1 MEQTEASA
9 PDDQVP
15 EDDESWKKDR
25 LLARVAELADK
36 ARELRRDGRGPWKW
50 DNPHP
55 TSRTLP
61 DIPEERRW
69 WNKD

>member
-15 EDDESWKKDR
+15 EDDDHWKTDR
-25 LLARVAELADK
+25 LLARCRELQDK
-36 ARELRRDGRGPWKW
+36 ARELREEGRGPWMGET
-50 DNPHP
+50 PQP
-55 TSRTLP
+55 TTRTLP